1 MEQKKSAEA
10 SLETKRGTRFLLG
23 LVVVLSVLFV
33 AFEWNSGDA
42 DYDIDETLLDDVAEE
57 LLVSTWEDKEQMVA
71 VVEQPPKPQVS
82 EQLKVVDVL
91 PELPPDVEQQA
102 LATTVGEMEDLGDT
116 KADEPLP
123 PVATSLDDEPL
134 SVRVVEQLPEFP
146 GGMSAFIQW
155 LTKNLRY
162 PATAQSQKRQGRVV
176 VSFIVNRDGSIS
188 DEKVATAADPLL
200 DAEAMRVVR
209 MMPRWKAG
217 IQNGKPCRT
226 MVAVPIVFDM

>member
-23 LVVVLSVLFV
+23 LVVVLSVMFV

-91 PELPPDVEQQA
+91 PELPPDVTQQA

-116 KADEPLP
+116 
-123 PVATSLDDEPL
+123 
-134 SVRVVEQLPEFP
+134 
-146 GGMSAFIQW
+146 
-155 LTKNLRY
+155 
-162 PATAQSQKRQGRVV
+162 
-176 VSFIVNRDGSIS
+176 
-188 DEKVATAADPLL
+188 
-200 DAEAMRVVR
+200 
-209 MMPRWKAG
+209 
-217 IQNGKPCRT
+217 
-226 MVAVPIVFDM
+226 

>member
-91 PELPPDVEQQA
+91 PELPPEVEQQA

-146 GGMSAFIQW
+146 E
-155 LTKNLRY
+155 
-162 PATAQSQKRQGRVV
+162 TAG
-176 VSFIVNRDGSIS
+176 
-188 DEKVATAADPLL
+188 
-200 DAEAMRVVR
+200 
-209 MMPRWKAG
+209 
-217 IQNGKPCRT
+217 
-226 MVAVPIVFDM
+226 

>member
-82 EQLKVVDVL
+82 EQLKV
-91 PELPPDVEQQA
+91 EQQA

-162 PATAQSQKRQGRVV
+162 PPTAQSQKRQGRVV

-226 MVAVPIVFDM
+226 MVAVPIVFDI